1 MKSAM
6 GKRKVEIRERIRSA
20 KGCCL
25 LGGWSIKQGGQTSG
39 KEKIQIKTFKRC
51 RNGPSECPGDGE
63 SVPGRGN
70 SHLLLKQ
77 RQRKNGKN
85 LFVTHET
92 SREMSL
98 TGKSI
103 FGNLKRSVSY
113 RKWANGMNRNLGM
126 KVNKSEIYSVLQG
139 IEKVYIKVTSLCC
152 CYCCC

>member
-20 KGCCL
+20 KGCACWVAGVL
-25 LGGWSIKQGGQTSG
+25 NRVARH
-39 KEKIQIKTFKRC
+39 QIKTFKRC
-51 RNGPSECPGDGE
+51 SECPGDGG
-63 SVPGRGN
+63 SVPGKGN
-70 SHLLLKQ
+70 SYLLLKQ
-77 RQRKNGKN
+77 RQSKNGKN
-85 LFVTHET
+85 LFVTHEM

-113 RKWANGMNRNLGM
+113 RKWVNGMNRNLGM
-126 KVNKSEIYSVLQG
+126 KVSKSEIYSVLQG
-139 IEKVYIKVTSLCC
+139 IEKVYIKVASLCC